1 MSEKILR
8 ALIQLFAIIARVEQN
23 QDKDEN
29 DGRRIVRLFLK
40 QQLSQKLVNS
50 YLKVFDDFVDQ
61 HQPYSTKLNA
71 RKKNSSASV
80 KVLRICT
87 EINEELNQKQKFIV
101 LLRLLE
107 FIYSHEEESE
117 AEIDF
122 VSTVADTFNISSQE
136 YEQIRSLIIVK
147 PEEVPNDD
155 AFLVIS
161 DNQNNTPNPQGL
173 HLFCEG
179 LTDHIVV
186 LRIASNNMFFVRY
199 QGEMPLLMN
208 NQHLMPSY
216 IHVFNPGA
224 SIRSPRLHHSI
235 FYSDV
240 LGSFMQGSDNH
251 GIRFAVNDLTYHF
264 PFGNQGLHPLSFQE
278 ESGRLVGI
286 MGGSGSGKSTLLNI
300 LNGNLNPSGGT
311 VNINGFNVHAENKDL
326 QGVIG
331 YIAQDDLLIEELSVY
346 QNLFYNAKLCFGNK
360 SDQEIQELVDAT
372 LSDLGL
378 ADVSHL
384 KVGNPLD
391 KTISGGQRKRLNIA
405 LELIREPMVLFVD
418 EPTSGLSSRD
428 SENIMDLLKELSLK
442 GKLIFVVIH
451 QPSSDIFKMFD
462 RLLILDQGGYP
473 VFNGNPVESV
483 TYFKSLI
490 NHVDSDQSECPV
502 CGNVNPEQIFNIIE
516 AKVVDE
522 FGHPTSRRKTTPE
535 EWYEHYLAYEDQMD
549 DKSRED
555 KSLPYIQFQI
565 PNRFKQLLVFLKRD
579 ILSKVSN
586 KQYMLINFLE
596 APVLAV
602 VLTFF
607 IRFFV
612 HESGGQSEYIFRA
625 NENIPQYIFIAV
637 IVALF
642 FGLTVSS
649 EEIIRD
655 RKIITRESFLN
666 LSRRSYLLS
675 KVLVMFAISA
685 VQTLTFVLVGNAILG
700 LEGMHMYYWLVLFS
714 ASCFA
719 NVLGLNIS
727 DTFNSAKVI
736 YIIVP
741 VLIIPQLL
749 FSGVIVKFDKL
760 HPAISSQAAVPF
772 IGNIMASR
780 WAYEALAVVQFTKN
794 KFDKEFYD
802 YEKRKKFSNW
812 KKDYWAKNLKNRVEK
827 AQRLLEESG
836 DIAELDRD
844 LRVLR
849 NEIRKE
855 NAFLSGISMN
865 AVEQLTP
872 ENVSIAA
879 LDEAGQYL
887 DLLVT
892 HYRRV
897 FNKASKEKELKL
909 NEMTSNPQNH
919 DIFQNLQNNFSNE
932 SLESFVTNRNELTFI
947 IEHNGELVQKKDLI
961 YRDPFQVGLFEAHFY
976 APTKILF
983 GSRVPTY
990 WANILVIWGMSLT
1003 LMLILFFSGFKRTLA
1018 VLNSLSGRFFKRIP
1032 PRTTSP
1038 SVL

>member
-23 QDKDEN
+23 NEKEEN
-29 DGRRIVRLFLK
+29 EGRRIVRLFLK

-50 YLKVFDDFVDQ
+50 YLKIFDEFVDK

-71 RKKNSSASV
+71 RKKTSAASV
-80 KVLRICT
+80 KVLLICT
-87 EINEELNQKQKFIV
+87 QINEELNQKQKFIV

-107 FIYSHEEESE
+107 FIYSHGDVSE
-117 AEIDF
+117 DELDF
-122 VSTVADTFNISSQE
+122 VSTVANTFNISNAE
-136 YEQIRSLIIVK
+136 YEQIKSLICLEKSAI
-147 PEEVPNDD
+147 PDSSE
-155 AFLVIS
+155 FLIIS
-161 DNQNNTPNPQGL
+161 GDQNNTQPGTTL

-199 QGEMPLLMN
+199 VGEMPLLMN
-208 NQHLMPSY
+208 SQHLMPSY
-216 IHVFNPGA
+216 IHIFNPGA

-240 LGSFMQGSDNH
+240 LGCFMNGSSEG
-251 GIRFAVNDLTYHF
+251 GIQFNVTELTYHF
-264 PFGNQGLHPLSFQE
+264 PFGNQGLHPLNFSE

-300 LNGNLNPSGGT
+300 LNGNLKPSSGT
-311 VNINGFNVHAENKDL
+311 VQINGYNIHSDSDSL

-346 QNLFYNAKLCFGNK
+346 QNLYYNARLCFGNK
-360 SDQEIQELVDAT
+360 DEHEIRALVDET

-451 QPSSDIFKMFD
+451 QPSSEIFKMFD

-490 NHVDSDQSECPV
+490 NHVDSDESECPV

-522 FGHPTSRRKTTPE
+522 FGHPTSRRKTSPE
-535 EWYEHYLAYEDQMD
+535 EWYEHYLASEKSSERITP
-549 DKSRED
+549 DKRA
-555 KSLPYIQFQI
+555 LPHIQFKI
-565 PNRFKQLLVFLKRD
+565 PNRLKQISVFLKRD
-579 ILSKVSN
+579 VLAKVSN
-586 KQYMLINFLE
+586 SQYMLINFLE

-602 VLTFF
+602 LLTFF

-612 HESGGQSEYIFRA
+612 EEGTGNTEYIFRA
-625 NENIPQYIFIAV
+625 NENIPQYLFISV
-637 IVALF
+637 IVAIF

-675 KVLVMFAISA
+675 KILVMFAISA
-685 VQTLTFVLVGNAILG
+685 IQTLSFVLVGNAILG
-700 LEGMHMYYWLVLFS
+700 LEGMHMYYWLMLFS

-719 NVLGLNIS
+719 NTLGLNIS

-736 YIIVP
+736 YIIIP

-760 HPAISSQAAVPF
+760 HPSISSQSSVPF

-780 WAYEALAVVQFTKN
+780 WAYEALAVVQFTQN
-794 KFDKEFYD
+794 KYNREFYD
-802 YEKRKKFSNW
+802 FEKRKKFANW
-812 KKDYWAKNLKNRVEK
+812 KKDYWVKDLKNRVAATE
-827 AQRLLEESG
+827 RLLDQSEKNN
-836 DIAELDRD
+836 ELEHN
-844 LRVLR
+844 LLILR
-849 NEIRKE
+849 NELEKE
-855 NAFLSGISMN
+855 NNFLSG
-865 AVEQLTP
+865 
-872 ENVSIAA
+872 VSIDQIHKLNSTQVTPA
-879 LDEAGQYL
+879 LLRDIDTYL
-887 DLLVT
+887 NFLAT

-897 FNKASKEKELKL
+897 YNKASDDKELKL
-909 NEMTSNPQNH
+909 SSMTRDEAGQRE
-919 DIFQNLQNNFSNE
+919 FQILQDNYSNE
-932 SLESFVTNRNELTFI
+932 SLENFVTNRNEITFI
-947 IEHNGELVQKKDLI
+947 IEHNNELIQKKDLI
-961 YRDPFQVGLFEAHFY
+961 YRDPFNVGLFSTHFY
-976 APTKILF
+976 APTKLIM
-983 GSRVPTY
+983 GHRIPTY
-990 WANILVIWGMSLT
+990 WANLAVIWGMST
-1003 LMLILFFSGFKRTLA
+1003 ILILVLFFSGLKRA
-1018 VLNSLSGRFFKRIP
+1018 FGALNMAIGRVYKRVP